1 MSTEL
6 QRQTELMAAIVRFTE
21 RITENQNKLT
31 TDPGYFQSFV
41 IAQVNFQIDLVKEIL
56 QIDRN
61 YNESPRS

>member
-1 MSTEL
+1 
-6 QRQTELMAAIVRFTE
+6 MAAIVRFTE